1 MRGLVMLKNN
11 EQKFIDLKDLDK
23 LVPHYWRDRINL
35 LVNKDIPKQ
44 PKTSDDVLITKFAT
58 FNETDIQQKFYK
70 SFNLMACEMKLEDM
84 GNQLEF
90 VQNDNGDTAGGS
102 LTQIQRMVLYKRK
115 KAEGS
120 RKGFPDC
127 SMLLFNQAL
136 NLRDT
141 VFCEVKKI
149 SAPSSIHIREEQL
162 EWFLKLNGMGFKSY
176 ITNNP
181 IFFRDTVLG
190 EIKNFFKQ

>member
-1 MRGLVMLKNN
+1 MAKNN

-44 PKTSDDVLITKFAT
+44 AKTTDDILIIKFAALK
-58 FNETDIQQKFYK
+58 ESDIQQYFYK
-70 SFNLMACEMKLEDM
+70 LFNLVANEMKFRHKFNE
-84 GNQLEF
+84 LEF